1 MKKASMVLGIAGG
14 VIGLIVSSIYIN
26 ISAGGI
32 DMSGFVGSMYLR
44 QFIFGIVGVAGAVSA
59 IIGASIVYK
68 KKILSVILMFAGAI
82 SGLSSLLGI
91 FTFILL
97 LLGGIF
103 AIIKDKPHALSNNDR
118 IESEIQ
124 LNEDSSAGVITSE
137 KGIAGVVPGV
147 IFGVILLL
155 VSYFLICL
163 TFWTD
168 ACAPAD
174 PVLYE
179 EMMED
184 AARIYPFEVFLVV
197 LGGIGTLGGIACIT
211 VPVLI
216 KRSRRSAGTILGF
229 VGSSILLITVIITF
243 LNQKVPLTYPPVSP
257 LAYSAV
263 ALSSSVLGFAGSS
276 IIKKKNLIGGILLL
290 VSGVALSFEIYLQTM
305 VFTGA
310 GALLLLIGGLLAI
323 IKEKNMRHVL

>member
-1 MKKASMVLGIAGG
+1 MKKTSMVLGIAGG

-32 DMSGFVGSMYLR
+32 DMSGFVGSIYLR

-59 IIGASIVYK
+59 IIGASIVFK
-68 KKILSVILMFAGAI
+68 KKILSGILMFAGAI
-82 SGLSSLLGI
+82 SGLYSLLGI
-91 FTFILL
+91 FTFIIL

-103 AIIKDKPHALSNNDR
+103 AMIKDKPHVLSNKDR
-118 IESEIQ
+118 MESEIQ
-124 LNEDSSAGVITSE
+124 INEDSSPGVITSE

-147 IFGVILLL
+147 IFGVVLLL
-155 VSYFLICL
+155 ISYFLICM

-168 ACAPAD
+168 ANMPAD

-184 AARIYPFEVFLVV
+184 AARIYPFEVFLIV
-197 LGGIGTLGGIACIT
+197 LGGIGTLGGFACIT

-229 VGSSILLITVIITF
+229 VGSSIIIITVIITIV
-243 LNQKVPLTYPPVSP
+243 NGKVPLTYPSVTPF
-257 LAYSAV
+257 AYSAV
-263 ALSSSVLGFAGSS
+263 ALSSSILGFVASS
-276 IIKKKNLIGGILLL
+276 IIKKKNLVGGILLL
-290 VSGVALSFEIYLQTM
+290 GSGAALSFEIYLQTM

-323 IKEKNMRHVL
+323 VKERNMRLVS